1 MDINA
6 LPAVTIAVIR
16 HTRLLIKIVPCVSPL
31 KRGALNLL
39 ISKASYVTKLN
50 TARAVSTEIFGET
63 VSLKRL
69 TTACSLISQRPN
81 AKSALIKRMP
91 TWVEVFGIMDTR
103 LMRLNALIM
112 LQLDSPIA
120 GNTELGILHV
130 EAAILVTFSMQQVN
144 VLKQF

>member
-1 MDINA
+1 
-6 LPAVTIAVIR
+6 
-16 HTRLLIKIVPCVSPL
+16 
-31 KRGALNLL
+31 
-39 ISKASYVTKLN
+39 
-50 TARAVSTEIFGET
+50 
-63 VSLKRL
+63 
-69 TTACSLISQRPN
+69 
-81 AKSALIKRMP
+81 MP